1 MLHHILFHLRAKNDA
16 LMFTQKYSKP
26 QPKQMHIMCKRI
38 TTIILEYYWR
48 VSYIATGTVIS
59 MKILGS
65 YKFIKNIRTCKQM
78 IKILEDLIGC

>member
-26 QPKQMHIMCKRI
+26 QPKQMHIICKGI
-38 TTIILEYYWR
+38 TTIILEYIWL
-48 VSYIATGTVIS
+48 VSYIATVRTVIS

-65 YKFIKNIRTCKQM
+65 YRLFLNIRTCKQM
-78 IKILEDLIGC
+78 KKSLKM

>member
-26 QPKQMHIMCKRI
+26 QPKQMHIICKRI
-38 TTIILEYYWR
+38 TTIILEYIWL
-48 VSYIATGTVIS
+48 VPYIGRTVIS

-65 YKFIKNIRTCKQM
+65 YRFFKKYKNMQTNE
-78 IKILEDLIGC
+78 KILEDVIRC